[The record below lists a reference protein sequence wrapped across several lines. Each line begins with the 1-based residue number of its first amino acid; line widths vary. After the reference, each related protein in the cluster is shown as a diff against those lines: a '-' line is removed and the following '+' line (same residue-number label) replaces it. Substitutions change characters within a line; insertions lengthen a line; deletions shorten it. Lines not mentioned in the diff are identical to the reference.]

1 MMSCKKLWSDRFS
14 NLPDEVA
21 YHILSFLS
29 FKELARVAIVSKRCR
44 EFYLSV
50 PLVNLDAK
58 TKQKRAEL
66 MSFWDRYMFHRGDK
80 KMQRFYIEWRF
91 STSDTANKV
100 CDEHFRIITWIYN
113 AVRCKGEELDLNFTV
128 CGGMTTFALPSCLYQ
143 SQYLKSLILKCSN
156 EMTIEA
162 PSVSHSCN
170 LRYLQ
175 LSSVKIV
182 DERVCR
188 WISCSC
194 KCIKELQL
202 ILVKGLQNITI
213 KSSSLES
220 FKLVSGAGMDL
231 VHLSISGGKLENFD
245 LNWSFGTS
253 PDYHSL
259 NIDAPNLKALQW
271 EGQVLNSQNLG
282 KLMNLRSAVIF
293 IQPKVNDD
301 ISEVFGSICRAKIL
315 FLHENTVKVYG
326 HYPLLLVNTSYFAI

>member
-1 MMSCKKLWSDRFS
+1 MMLGKKLWSDRFS

-21 YHILSFLS
+21 HHILSFLS
-29 FKELARVAIVSKRCR
+29 FKELARVGIVSKRCR
-44 EFYLSV
+44 EFYLSL
-50 PLVNLDAK
+50 PLVYIDAR
-58 TKQKRAEL
+58 TNQKRAEL

-80 KMQRFYIEWRF
+80 KMQRFYIAWRF

-113 AVRCKGEELDLNFTV
+113 AVRCKVEELDLNFLV
-128 CGGMTTFALPSCLYQ
+128 CGMTTFALPSCLYQ
-143 SQYLKSLILKCSN
+143 SQYLKSLILKCTN
-156 EMTIEA
+156 EMTLEV
-162 PSVSHSCN
+162 PSVSLSCN

-175 LSSVKIV
+175 LSLVKIV

-220 FKLVSGAGMDL
+220 FKLVSGFGMDL
-231 VHLSISGGKLENFD
+231 VHLNISGGKLENID

-253 PDYHSL
+253 PDNHSL
-259 NIDAPNLKALQW
+259 NIDAPNLKALKW
-271 EGQVLNSQNLG
+271 VGLVLNSQYLG
-282 KLMNLRSAVIF
+282 KLMNLQSAFIF
-293 IQPKVNDD
+293 LQPKGKRRF
-301 ISEVFGSICRAKIL
+301 I
-315 FLHENTVKVYG
+315 
-326 HYPLLLVNTSYFAI
+326 